1 MLNPWLGGHLKGKYG
16 GIGRMRMYQARS
28 DGSFVVRT
36 ATNSPTFRKRV
47 QDHIVML
54 LAGREATELLF
65 GLGPSGIGHEK
76 DYSDARRIIRRW
88 LQPGADTGSCK
99 LVIEKLRPRAKR
111 LLRKR
116 IAWVIRVARE
126 LDLHG
131 KLSAKE
137 VREFVRGQ
145 RL

>member
-1 MLNPWLGGHLKGKYG
+1 MLNPWLGGYLKGKYG
-16 GIGRMRMYQARS
+16 GIGGMRMYQARS
-28 DGSFVVRT
+28 NGSFVRRT

-65 GLGPSGIGHEK
+65 GGVPASGHKK
-76 DYSDARRIIRRW
+76 DYSDTRKIIRRW
-88 LQPGADTGSCK
+88 LLPGADTGTCK
-99 LVIEKLRPRAKR
+99 SVIAKLRWRTKR

-116 IAWVIRVARE
+116 MASVIRVARE
-126 LDLHG
+126 LDLLG

-137 VREFVRGQ
+137 VRAIVKE
-145 RL
+145 